1 MLWLGPIMP
10 LYGWETE
17 GCLLMVG
24 GWAWGGVGGSA
35 RRGWAPPEPKFGRDS
50 WELGRG
56 TVTWRE
62 MEIDRIICP
71 LIFSNSSKCY
81 HC

>member
-10 LYGWETE
+10 LYGWEIE

-56 TVTWRE
+56 TVTWS
-62 MEIDRIICP
+62 EIET
-71 LIFSNSSKCY
+71 KCSIHNRQNY
-81 HC
+81 LSIDIR

>member
-1 MLWLGPIMP
+1 ML
-10 LYGWETE
+10 
-17 GCLLMVG
+17 G

-56 TVTWRE
+56 TVTWTDQG
-62 MEIDRIICP
+62 EI
-71 LIFSNSSKCY
+71 SKTQSSEPFV
-81 HC
+81 HVE